1 MTEIDSTKISKRR
14 SLVIGKFWPPHLGH
28 HRMIEDASTAEDGVE
43 PEVCIIVCA
52 APGQTPSGSDRA
64 RWIQAI
70 HPRADVIVVEDVC
83 AHHHPKPCEP
93 ECTPL
98 WAERIQAL
106 GLGPIDLVATNEPY
120 GPGFAAALGA
130 QHIFTDERRGVHQF
144 SATDVRNSLAD
155 NWLHLH
161 PITRAGMH
169 RRVVVL
175 GAEST
180 GTSTL
185 ARDLASALE
194 APLTGEAGRTVSWEL
209 FARAGDM
216 KTVQWTDTVFWSIV
230 EQQIRLE
237 HDAIWTRISQ
247 AALFVE
253 GVGPWLVCDTD
264 TLATVAWWERY
275 LTTSSS
281 ALLEFAR
288 TRLADLYILTSPE
301 GIDFDDTD
309 PTRDGRAI
317 RVTMH
322 HRFRSLLSEVG
333 AQFIEIAGPPQER
346 LERVISAIKNHEQN
360 NPRFVHRSGIN
371 Q

>member
-1 MTEIDSTKISKRR
+1 MTKIDLNTISKRR
-14 SLVIGKFWPPHLGH
+14 SLVIGKFWPPHMGH
-28 HRMIEDASTAEDGVE
+28 HRMIDDASKTFDGVE
-43 PEVCIIVCA
+43 AQVYIVICA
-52 APGQTPSGSDRA
+52 SSGQVPTGSDRA
-64 RWIQAI
+64 RWMQAI

-93 ECTPL
+93 ECTLL

-130 QHIFTDERRGVHQF
+130 QHIFTDERRDVHPI

-161 PITRAGMH
+161 PITRAGMY

-209 FARAGDM
+209 FARVGNM
-216 KTVQWTDTVFWSIV
+216 ETVQWTDSVFWSIV

-247 AALFVE
+247 AAPFVE

-275 LTTSSS
+275 LTTPSA

-288 TRLADLYILTSPE
+288 IRLADLYILTSPE
-301 GIDFDDTD
+301 GIDFDDSD
-309 PTRDGRAI
+309 PTRDGRFVRAS
-317 RVTMH
+317 MH
-322 HRFRSLLSEVG
+322 QQFRSLLSEIGVL
-333 AQFIEIAGPPQER
+333 FIEVSGPPELR
-346 LERVISAIKNHEQN
+346 LEQAVTAIKYHEQH
-360 NPRFVHRSGIN
+360 NPRFVH
-371 Q
+371 